1 MPFAPRELADFL
13 PRSQRQR
20 LLLRALRQ
28 QSGRQIRR
36 LLLKVHPADIA
47 ELFALLPPGEQQ
59 RLLEVLFDLRL
70 AARTLR
76 ELDPGLQKQ
85 VMADLP
91 DQRLAVLI
99 ARLSA
104 DDSAELLRL
113 LDEDRRDEV
122 LGHLDRGVAIRLRNL
137 MQFGEE
143 TAGGIMNPEVVFFR
157 AEQSVSHTLERL
169 RELAQTRR
177 IFYLYVTDERG
188 HLAGIVNLWQ
198 LVTADADR
206 TLAEIMGTDVVTVQV
221 GTPQEEVARVFSRY
235 DLLMVPVLD
244 EDGRLV
250 GAITVDDVLDV
261 IEEEATEDFYRLANL
276 DTDESVSTPV
286 WRSVRLRHL
295 WLQVNL
301 LTAFLAAAVVWR
313 FEPSIAKYAVLAV
326 FMPIVPGM
334 GGNAGTQSL
343 TVVVR
348 GLALGELDLRRSTA
362 VILKEVA
369 VGLLNGLG
377 TGLVLA
383 LVAYFWE
390 RNLIL
395 AAILLVAE
403 TVNLVVAGLAGA
415 SIPLLLRRLNLDPAL
430 GSSIFV
436 TTATDVGGFLSF
448 LGIATLLLHHLM

>member
-28 QSGRQIRR
+28 QSSRQIRR

-59 RLLEVLFDLRL
+59 RLLEILFDLRL

-85 VMADLP
+85 IMADLP
-91 DQRLAVLI
+91 DDRLAVML

-104 DDSAELLRL
+104 DDSVELLRL
-113 LDEDRRDEV
+113 LDEERRDQI
-122 LGHLDRGVAIRLRNL
+122 LGHVEHGAAIRLRNL

-143 TAGGIMNPEVVFFR
+143 TAGGIMNPDVVFFR
-157 AEQSVSHTLERL
+157 AEESVSDTLARL
-169 RELAQTRR
+169 RELAQRRR

-221 GTPQEEVARVFSRY
+221 GTPQEEVARVFARY

-250 GAITVDDVLDV
+250 GAITVDDVIDV

-276 DTDESVSTPV
+276 DTDESVSTPI

-295 WLQVNL
+295 WLQINL

-313 FEPSIAKYAVLAV
+313 FEPSIAKFAVLAV

-348 GLALGELDLRRSTA
+348 GLALGELDLRRSAA
-362 VILKEVA
+362 VILKEAA

-395 AAILLVAE
+395 ALILLIAE

-436 TTATDVGGFLSF
+436 TTATDVSGFLSF
-448 LGIATLLLHHLM
+448 LGIATLLLHYLM